1 MLRQVGSGKSSWRW
15 SSWNGESWRCSQGL
29 PWPGNGWNITSSSCW
44 KPRIKRTCIMCKY
57 AQDWKIQYI
66 FVLCIVFNLKRY
78 FQISMKNRIR
88 QIWTLWAW
96 LQDWVFHLLRG
107 CRWEGGELR
116 SHLLCPAHNTPHLEA
131 QCLHTRSQ
139 LAHKPTPKH
148 ICSQFACQPP
158 NLITFCSKS
167 LTICHYCPTHSI
179 RVWTF
184 SETKRPLFCLLANFD
199 PPPLAQ
205 RQPGPF
211 LPHLPS
217 LSNSSCSSQHPY
229 FLDAGSCR
237 EHTYCWQGNNH
248 FKLGL
253 HCLRVSMLEVEESRL
268 LTCMSLFFI
277 EITFFSFLPQTPTY
291 LKLTCIN
298 LPPFL

>member
-1 MLRQVGSGKSSWRW
+1 M
-15 SSWNGESWRCSQGL
+15 
-29 PWPGNGWNITSSSCW
+29 
-44 KPRIKRTCIMCKY
+44 
-57 AQDWKIQYI
+57 
-66 FVLCIVFNLKRY
+66 
-78 FQISMKNRIR
+78 
-88 QIWTLWAW
+88 
-96 LQDWVFHLLRG
+96 
-107 CRWEGGELR
+107 R

-167 LTICHYCPTHSI
+167 LTICHYRPTHSI

-268 LTCMSLFFI
+268 LTCMSLFFYRNSI
-277 EITFFSFLPQTPTY
+277 FLLSSTNTY
-291 LKLTCIN
+291 LPKTNMYKFTPLFVRN
-298 LPPFL
+298 LSL